1 MFMRKP
7 SSIKSIFEDKK
18 KIFSVEFFPPKDEA
32 GGERMLNTAS
42 LIQPHK
48 PDFVSITYGAGGGTR
63 ATTMRYAKILREEH
77 GFEVMPHLT
86 CVGHTRDE
94 LLEILEDFAEA
105 GFCNVM
111 ALRGDPPKGES
122 EFRTVPGGLS
132 YGSDLVSLIREN
144 FPDFGIGVGGYP
156 EKHPEAPDSQTDLV
170 NLKTKVDAGADFIT
184 TQLFFDNQVYF
195 DFVTQCEAMG
205 ITVPILPGL
214 LPVLSLGQV
223 RRFCDMCESRLPYRL
238 EQNLE
243 AQPKEEQAKVGTQWA
258 LEQVEGLLAGEA
270 PGFHLYALNKSA
282 STLAILE
289 GIRGKESLNP

>member
-1 MFMRKP
+1 MSKP

-63 ATTMRYAKILREEH
+63 STTMRYAKILREEH

-105 GFCNVM
+105 GFGNVM

-156 EKHPEAPDSQTDLV
+156 EKHPEAPNSQTDLI

-223 RRFCDMCESRLPYRL
+223 RRFCDMCESRLPSRL

-243 AQPKEEQAKVGTQWA
+243 AQPKEGQAEVGARWA

-270 PGFHLYALNKSA
+270 PGFHLYALNQSA

>member
-1 MFMRKP
+1 MSKT

-63 ATTMRYAKILREEH
+63 STTMRYAKILREEH

-156 EKHPEAPDSQTDLV
+156 EKHPEAPNSQTDLV

-223 RRFCDMCESRLPYRL
+223 RRFCDMCESRLPSRL

-243 AQPKEEQAKVGTQWA
+243 AQPKEGQAKVGARWA

-270 PGFHLYALNKSA
+270 PGFHLYALNQSA

-289 GIRGKESLNP
+289 GIKGKESLNP

>member
-1 MFMRKP
+1 MSKP

-63 ATTMRYAKILREEH
+63 STTMRYAKILREEH

-105 GFCNVM
+105 GFGNVM

-156 EKHPEAPDSQTDLV
+156 EKHPEAPDSQTDLI

-223 RRFCDMCESRLPYRL
+223 RRFCDMCESRLPSRL

-243 AQPKEEQAKVGTQWA
+243 AQPKEGQAEVGARWA

-270 PGFHLYALNKSA
+270 PDFTSMLSTNPPAPLPYSKA
-282 STLAILE
+282 S
-289 GIRGKESLNP
+289 GKESLNP

>member
-1 MFMRKP
+1 MSKP

-63 ATTMRYAKILREEH
+63 STTMRYAKILREEH

-105 GFCNVM
+105 GFGNVM

-156 EKHPEAPDSQTDLV
+156 EKHPEAPNSKTDLI

-184 TQLFFDNQVYF
+184 T
-195 DFVTQCEAMG
+195 
-205 ITVPILPGL
+205 
-214 LPVLSLGQV
+214 
-223 RRFCDMCESRLPYRL
+223 
-238 EQNLE
+238 
-243 AQPKEEQAKVGTQWA
+243 
-258 LEQVEGLLAGEA
+258 
-270 PGFHLYALNKSA
+270 
-282 STLAILE
+282 
-289 GIRGKESLNP
+289 